1 MINSPPVLGFCA
13 QQSGTGKT
21 TLLEQL
27 IPALHSLGIRVSV
40 IKHAHHQFDIDHKGK
55 DSYRL
60 REAGAVQTL
69 VASNQRWALMT
80 ELARTPNLD
89 NEADLSDLLAKLNP
103 DFTDL
108 VLVEGFKDADIAKIE
123 VYRKGINTE
132 NLATHDKNII
142 AIATDIALPIQTTQ
156 IDLNDIDAIAGFIET
171 WLNHQTSKI

>member
-1 MINSPPVLGFCA
+1 MINSTPVLGFCA

-80 ELARTPNLD
+80 ELARTPTTKI
-89 NEADLSDLLAKLNP
+89 LLPLP
-103 DFTDL
+103 QIL
-108 VLVEGFKDADIAKIE
+108 HYLFKPHKSI
-123 VYRKGINTE
+123 
-132 NLATHDKNII
+132 
-142 AIATDIALPIQTTQ
+142 
-156 IDLNDIDAIAGFIET
+156 
-171 WLNHQTSKI
+171 